1 MKEIDLEKCAQEVK
15 KLRLLPPIAIEIP
28 PVAAME
34 LISYVQSATHNPVI
48 ANSEF
53 GKMAIDV
60 ARQLQNSFD
69 PNSESYKLLEVG
81 WELQAGRRQTQELRE
96 RVLRIFDSAAN
107 VSTKEEDDGEWKN
120 LIWKNTPRK

>member
-1 MKEIDLEKCAQEVK
+1 VREIDLQKCVQEVK

-34 LISYVQSATHNPVI
+34 LISYVQFATHNPVI

-53 GKMAIDV
+53 GKMVIDV
-60 ARQLQNSFD
+60 ATQLQNSFD
-69 PNSESYKLLEVG
+69 PNSESFKLLELG
-81 WELQAGRRQTQELRE
+81 WELQADRRQTQELRE

-107 VSTKEEDDGEWKN
+107 ISTNEEEDDGGGD
-120 LIWKNTPRK
+120 